1 MTDFT
6 LCVLPEAIQISFYVL
21 HGEGHDWMDCGTH
34 FFLVDNVDLLD
45 QSPWIGSGPAVDTGD
60 CLHWIALRRL
70 R

>member
-45 QSPWIGSGPAVDTGD
+45 
-60 CLHWIALRRL
+60 
-70 R
+70 